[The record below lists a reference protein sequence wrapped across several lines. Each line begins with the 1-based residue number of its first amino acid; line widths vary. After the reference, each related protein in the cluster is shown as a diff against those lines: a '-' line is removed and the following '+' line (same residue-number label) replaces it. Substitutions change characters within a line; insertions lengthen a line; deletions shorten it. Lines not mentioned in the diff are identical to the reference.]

1 MIDVFLNVLIF
12 LFFAS
17 PIFVVPTMVGK
28 IVRENKERAAKEN
41 NPAAKNKE

>member
-1 MIDVFLNVLIF
+1 MFDVFLNVLIF

-28 IVRENKERAAKEN
+28 IVRENKEK
-41 NPAAKNKE
+41 AAKNKE

>member
-1 MIDVFLNVLIF
+1 MFDVFLDVLIF

-28 IVRENKERAAKEN
+28 IVRENKEKAAKEN